1 MKDLQNL
8 ECWEDAAEW
17 SLESIRRLESIHT
30 PDLETVIE
38 RLRFIFPKPPD
49 HEAWSDVY
57 VATQRRA
64 LPPIANDELLEL
76 LALKQSWYGPENIL
90 TFGAAGIVVRMSDKL
105 ARLRNLERL
114 QVDPD
119 EETVRDTLTDLCG
132 YAVLG
137 VMCQYS
143 LMELPLADHL
153 VA

>member
-1 MKDLQNL
+1 MTDLADIH
-8 ECWEDAAEW
+8 CWEDASAW
-17 SLESIRRLESIHT
+17 ALDSIQRLESTHT
-30 PDLETVIE
+30 ADLETVVG
-38 RLRFIFPKPPD
+38 RLRAIFPEPPQ
-49 HEAWSDVY
+49 HETWSDVY

-64 LPPIANDELLEL
+64 LPPIEDDELLEL

-90 TFGAAGIVVRMSDKL
+90 TFGPAGITVRISDKL

-114 QVDPD
+114 NVDPD
-119 EETVRDTLTDLCG
+119 EETVRDTLMDLCG

-143 LMELPLADHL
+143 LMELPLEDHL